1 MEDIDPYVGMF
12 LENPAPGALVGKTF
26 LCIIGD
32 QFARLKLGDRYFYD
46 LKNQAGSFTLSMYL
60 NFDIEICLSDYLQY
74 KILYS
79 FSDQLNEI
87 RKTSLAR
94 IICDN
99 TQNIDKIQPLVLYL
113 ENKENNPK
121 VQCNN
126 QIIPSVDISYWKQ

>member
-1 MEDIDPYVGMF
+1 M
-12 LENPAPGALVGKTF
+12 
-26 LCIIGD
+26 
-32 QFARLKLGDRYFYD
+32 D
-46 LKNQAGSFTLSMYL
+46 LYA
-60 NFDIEICLSDYLQY
+60 
-74 KILYS
+74 

-126 QIIPSVDISYWKQ
+126 QIIPSVDISEWKQ

>member
-60 NFDIEICLSDYLQY
+60 NHDKEICISDYTY
-74 KILYS
+74 
-79 FSDQLNEI
+79 N
-87 RKTSLAR
+87 
-94 IICDN
+94 IIKFFIHFQTN
-99 TQNIDKIQPLVLYL
+99 
-113 ENKENNPK
+113 
-121 VQCNN
+121 
-126 QIIPSVDISYWKQ
+126 

>member
-1 MEDIDPYVGMF
+1 M
-12 LENPAPGALVGKTF
+12 K
-26 LCIIGD
+26 
-32 QFARLKLGDRYFYD
+32 
-46 LKNQAGSFTLSMYL
+46 
-60 NFDIEICLSDYLQY
+60 Y

-126 QIIPSVDISYWKQ
+126 QIIPSVDLSYWKQ